1 MKRQYGVQRYA
12 LTRPWAKRVGQL
24 CSQAGSARLA
34 EEGVDELVGRE
45 LARVAQVYGE
55 AAGVVEAERALARAY
70 GHHVR
75 HGRLIAEF
83 DEGLARALAHTRL
96 PSNLPDTL
104 ILPADAF
111 FLQVTGEASGGAF
124 IHHLPASHQLELVLV
139 QAAFSGQGTNWWQIP
154 EPVLA
159 LNIGYPGEL
168 VPQLDGVPAE
178 WRPLLESVLN
188 GFAMMTQ
195 PKVGLETVWEAG
207 SPEEWVTEA
216 THPVC
221 PKARQKGR
229 GALLKAGF
237 IEVTRCQVPELP
249 ALDGEVG
256 SAGYWRRQAL
266 GDDKSRSRLVWV
278 APR

>member
-1 MKRQYGVQRYA
+1 MSMQYGVQRYA

-24 CSQAGSARLA
+24 FSQPGSATLA
-34 EEGVDELVGRE
+34 EDAVGELVGRE

-55 AAGVVEAERALARAY
+55 ADGVPEAERVLALAY
-70 GHHVR
+70 GCHVR

-83 DEGLARALAHTRL
+83 DAGLARALAHTRL
-96 PSNLPDTL
+96 PSHLPDTL
-104 ILPADAF
+104 ILPAEAF
-111 FLQVTGEASGGAF
+111 FLQVSGEASGGAF
-124 IHHLPASHQLELVLV
+124 IRHRPADRQLDLVLV
-139 QAAFSGQGTNWWQIP
+139 EAAFSGQGTNWWQVP
-154 EPVLA
+154 EPLWA
-159 LNIGYPGEL
+159 LTVSYPGEL
-168 VPQLDGVPAE
+168 APQLDGVPAP

-195 PKVGLETVWEAG
+195 PKVTLEAEWEEG
-207 SPEEWVTEA
+207 STAEWVAAA
-216 THPVC
+216 THPTC
-221 PKARQKGR
+221 PKTRQKGR
-229 GALLKAGF
+229 RALLKAGF

-249 ALDGEVG
+249 GLDGVVN

>member
-1 MKRQYGVQRYA
+1 MSIQYGVQRYA
-12 LTRPWAKRVGQL
+12 LTRPWARRVGQL
-24 CSQAGSARLA
+24 FSQPGSTALA
-34 EEGVDELVGRE
+34 EDGVAELVGRE

-55 AAGVVEAERALARAY
+55 AGGVPEAERALARAY

-83 DEGLARALAHTRL
+83 DTGLVRALAHTRL

-104 ILPADAF
+104 TLPAEAF

-124 IHHLPASHQLELVLV
+124 IRHRTDAGQLDLVLV
-139 QAAFSGQGTNWWQIP
+139 QAAFSGQGTNWWQVP
-154 EPVLA
+154 EPLWTLTVS
-159 LNIGYPGEL
+159 YPGEL
-168 VPQLDGVPAE
+168 APQLDGVPAE
-178 WRPLLESVLN
+178 WRPLLEAVLN

-195 PKVGLETVWEAG
+195 PKVTLEPVWEAG
-207 SPEEWVTEA
+207 SPPEWVA
-216 THPVC
+216 AAGHPSC
-221 PKARQKGR
+221 PKSRQKGR
-229 GALLKAGF
+229 SALLKAGF

-249 ALDGEVG
+249 MLDEEVT